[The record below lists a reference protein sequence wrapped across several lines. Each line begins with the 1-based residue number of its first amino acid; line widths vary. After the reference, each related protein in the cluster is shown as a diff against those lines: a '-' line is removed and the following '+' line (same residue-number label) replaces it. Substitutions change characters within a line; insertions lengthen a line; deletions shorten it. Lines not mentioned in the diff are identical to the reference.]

1 MNASFS
7 GSSPIASAAS
17 LSASRHHH
25 PAHAWASAPCA
36 IASSIPWGLRP
47 QTSIA
52 PLTLYHGL
60 IVKQRV
66 ENLELL
72 ANVETPNAY
81 DVFSLDGTRVLYAAE
96 RAGGF
101 WDGVSRQLGG
111 HTMHAFAIDVFD
123 NAGRTILSLIH
134 PAAWLMRRLEVRSGS
149 GRLLGMFEECFSL
162 FTKQLVMKDPFG
174 GLKLTM
180 ESRALTPWDFTFSRT
195 RPRTPRRVAHIQKYF
210 GGGWEGLGRELFT
223 DADTFRIDFESRSLD
238 AEERALL
245 LAASL
250 FIDLVWFERRAG

>member
-17 LSASRHHH
+17 LSASRQHH
-25 PAHAWASAPCA
+25 PAHSWASAPYA
-36 IASSIPWGLRP
+36 ISS
-47 QTSIA
+47 SIA

-72 ANVETPNAY
+72 ANVETPNSY
-81 DVFSLDGTRVLYAAE
+81 DVFALDGTRVLYAAE

-134 PAAWLMRRLEVRSGS
+134 PAAWLMQRLEVRSGS

-174 GLKLTM
+174 RLKLTM
-180 ESRALTPWDFTFSRT
+180 DSRALTPWDFTFSRT

-210 GGGWEGLGRELFT
+210 GGGSVWEGLGRELFT